1 MLSKDPQLEH
11 FLRKGFLLIPPGS
24 SSPEL
29 HQAIYAKAS
38 AINAKGP
45 EETWRLADGV
55 LAAIPELNHVIEMPQ
70 VQQALTAILGEHYM
84 LHGHRHL
91 HVSGAASQMWHKD
104 SYWGLRKIR
113 KHRPRWCMLLYYPQE
128 TVLSMGPTCILSGS
142 QYWTKD
148 TEHMECGEDILLPN
162 SQEQS
167 MFLPHGNMQYQTGV
181 LNEAKSNYLAQYAG
195 LVEDLA
201 LTVPAGSC
209 VLMHYDLFHRAS
221 CRLNGTAPVRFLVK
235 FQFLRTVEPS
245 PSQTSS
251 RMVVNQ
257 PSWKLPPNVQLDPIV
272 KDISAW
278 MAGTGAAKASMSL
291 SERARRLEELQRSTS
306 EVERLAAAYS
316 LGQVGARQA
325 LTCALLE
332 GSEATCRAAAYGLV
346 ASGPEA
352 AHHVLRLLKSHQSV
366 PVHLADLPQT
376 SRLRRFSAFV
386 LGECARPE
394 PQTIRALGEA
404 LREEF
409 CTEAL
414 GEMLEALGLIAARAR
429 AMDQEELCH
438 LCMQQVLPFLDTPI
452 PKCQVGEG
460 AAYAILLAA
469 GPRGQAPP
477 HVLAHLAQVVD
488 SPDHILGS
496 FALEVLRRA
505 GHVPCRPRPG
515 RPRLALREA
524 PSWGNAAPMEQHPK
538 IRKLCE
544 EDGIFGDTPDT
555 PQTCV
560 SLASLASSPSSPWVG
575 EAVAHSAM
583 I

>member
-1 MLSKDPQLEH
+1 MLSRDPQVEH
-11 FLRKGFLLIPPGS
+11 FLRKGFLLIPPGNAS
-24 SSPEL
+24 EL
-29 HQAIYAKAS
+29 HQTIYSKAS

-55 LAAIPELNHVIEMPQ
+55 LAAIPELNHVVEMPQ
-70 VQQALTAILGEHYM
+70 VRQALTAVLGEHYM

-91 HVSGAASQMWHKD
+91 HVSSGSNQMWHKD

-128 TVLSMGPTCILSGS
+128 TAITMGPTCILSGS

-167 MFLPHGNMQYQTGV
+167 MFLPQGNLQYQAGV

-221 CRLNGTAPVRFLVK
+221 CRLNGNAPVRFLVK
-235 FQFLRTVEPS
+235 FQFLRTIEPS
-245 PSQTSS
+245 VGDQAYL
-251 RMVVNQ
+251 RMVS
-257 PSWKLPPNVQLDPIV
+257 PGWKPAMPNAHLDPVI
-272 KDISAW
+272 KDVTAW
-278 MAGTGAAKASMSL
+278 MAGAPGVKISMPL
-291 SERARRLEELQRSTS
+291 SERARLVNVLRQSSS
-306 EVERLAAAYS
+306 EVERLSAAYS

-325 LTCALLE
+325 LTSALLD
-332 GSEATCRAAAYGLV
+332 SEAVSRAAAHGLV

-352 AHHVLRLLKSHQSV
+352 AQCVVKLLKTNQST
-366 PVHLADLPQT
+366 PCEAIDLPAT
-376 SRLRRFSAFV
+376 SRLRRCSAFI

-394 PQTIRALGEA
+394 AGIILALGEA
-404 LREEF
+404 LRDEF
-409 CTEAL
+409 CTEAM
-414 GEMLEALGLIAARAR
+414 GEMLEALALIAARAR
-429 AMDQEELCH
+429 ASDQEDLCN
-438 LCMQQVLPFLDTPI
+438 LCMQQVLPYLETSI

-469 GPRGQAPP
+469 GPKGQAPP
-477 HVLAHLAQVVD
+477 NVLAHMAQAME
-488 SPDHILGS
+488 SPDHLLAN
-496 FALEVLRRA
+496 FAVELLRRA
-505 GHVPCRPRPG
+505 GHLPG
-515 RPRLALREA
+515 VNASNRPRLALKEVM
-524 PSWGNAAPMEQHPK
+524 WNGTMHEHHQK
-538 IRKLCE
+538 MRKLGVE
-544 EDGIFGDTPDT
+544 LEDAMGQGSET

-560 SLASLASSPSSPWVG
+560 SLASLASSPSSPWLG
-575 EAVAHSAM
+575 EAIPAHSAM